1 MLTGKDMPLAV
12 TSGNWPSSVCNM
24 RSAVRF
30 EQLKRSV
37 TSSSVMPACHA
48 AVSVACASNCSAFQ
62 NDIGSG
68 LIFTYTD
75 FRAPGSPG
83 LQSIA
88 AWRKQKNLTFRQLY
102 RLRFCEFCNSI
113 KSYDLLSNNK
123 AKAFSSRPDGS
134 GGLLPHC
141 IGGGAR
147 KSR

>member
-62 NDIGSG
+62 NDIGN
-68 LIFTYTD
+68 D
-75 FRAPGSPG
+75 
-83 LQSIA
+83 
-88 AWRKQKNLTFRQLY
+88 LTGHRSD
-102 RLRFCEFCNSI
+102 LRRF
-113 KSYDLLSNNK
+113 
-123 AKAFSSRPDGS
+123 
-134 GGLLPHC
+134 
-141 IGGGAR
+141 
-147 KSR
+147 